1 MRRLQSITNSMDMN
15 LSKLLEMMEGTG
27 AWHALYMMCSVH
39 GVTESQMRLNNNNT
53 DVFGINAIT
62 CVMLAICPTFPVFSL
77 DPAFL
82 PSIGLLRS

>member
-15 LSKLLEMMEGTG
+15 LSKLWEMMEGRG
-27 AWHALYMMCSVH
+27 AWHAVHIMCSVH
-39 GVTESQMRLNNNNT
+39 RVTASRMRLNNNT
-53 DVFGINAIT
+53 DVPGISAIT

-82 PSIGLLRS
+82 SSIRLLRS